1 MACQLL
7 LLSFAALFYH
17 GFLIPR
23 LHFLAENSYLE
34 HMKIASRLRTTILC
48 LFSASMLTSI
58 PIQAQDDKEDFPPPR
73 PTIPDDLID
82 DPHVRE
88 ELGVNEFTAP
98 SIKRI
103 FDDLDNLAPL
113 HADELAHEM
122 PKRMPLN
129 RADLAMEIGFLIAEG
144 FIAVQAGHMQKIE
157 NLAKELS
164 RYSRA
169 LGAGERVNR
178 HAASLLENAR
188 ENNVEALK
196 KELTATQRDV
206 ETDLI
211 HLRDVDLAH
220 LISLGGWIRALE
232 VSSYAVE
239 KKYTIARARL
249 LYREDIADYYEGS
262 IEALD
267 PRVSDRDDLRQMRMI
282 IADLRTTMLLSADAE
297 PTEKG
302 VQEIAAAA
310 RKLASLALRRP

>member
-1 MACQLL
+1 MKKLFRL
-7 LLSFAALFYH
+7 MLRILALTMISVPAIH
-17 GFLIPR
+17 
-23 LHFLAENSYLE
+23 
-34 HMKIASRLRTTILC
+34 
-48 LFSASMLTSI
+48 
-58 PIQAQDDKEDFPPPR
+58 AQEDGEREPAVR
-73 PTIPDDLID
+73 PAVPDDLID

-103 FDDLDNLAPL
+103 FDDLDKLAPL
-113 HADELAHEM
+113 PADELVHEM

-129 RADLAMEIGFLIAEG
+129 RTDLALEIGFLIADG
-144 FIAVQAGHMQKIE
+144 FMAVQAGHMQKIE
-157 NLAKELS
+157 PLAKDLS
-164 RYSRA
+164 RYGRA

-188 ENNVEALK
+188 KNDVEALK

-232 VSSYAVE
+232 VGSHAV
-239 KKYTIARARL
+239 KKKFTVERARH

-262 IEALD
+262 IGSLD
-267 PRVSDRDDLRQMRMI
+267 PRVSDRPDLKQMRTI
-282 IADLRTTMLLSADAE
+282 IAGLRTKMLLGEDGE
-297 PTEKG
+297 PTQQG
-302 VQEIAAAA
+302 VDEIAAAA
-310 RKLASLALRRP
+310 RRLALLALSRKR

>member
-1 MACQLL
+1 
-7 LLSFAALFYH
+7 
-17 GFLIPR
+17 
-23 LHFLAENSYLE
+23 
-34 HMKIASRLRTTILC
+34 MKIALQLRQAMPWLILPL
-48 LFSASMLTSI
+48 LFNATQLETYGGE
-58 PIQAQDDKEDFPPPR
+58 PDTAPAR
-73 PTIPDDLID
+73 PSIPDDLID

-103 FDDLDNLAPL
+103 FDDLDQLAPL
-113 HADELAHEM
+113 HADEVAHEM
-122 PKRMPLN
+122 ATRMPLN
-129 RADLAMEIGFLIAEG
+129 RADLALEIGFLIAEG

-157 NLAKELS
+157 DLAKELS
-164 RYSRA
+164 SYSRA

-188 ENNVEALK
+188 KNNIEALK

-232 VSSYAVE
+232 VSSHAVE
-239 KKYTIARARL
+239 KKYSPERARII
-249 LYREDIADYYEGS
+249 YREDIADYYEAS

-267 PRVSDRDDLRQMRMI
+267 PRVSDRDDLKEMLKI
-282 IADLRTTMLLSADAE
+282 ITELRTTMLLSEDAQ

-302 VQEIAAAA
+302 VEEIAVAA
-310 RKLASLALRRP
+310 RKLAELALNRRR

>member
-1 MACQLL
+1 MIFNL
-7 LLSFAALFYH
+7 
-17 GFLIPR
+17 PR
-23 LHFLAENSYLE
+23 LAVWLMAFSLIS
-34 HMKIASRLRTTILC
+34 IASVK
-48 LFSASMLTSI
+48 
-58 PIQAQDDKEDFPPPR
+58 AQDDEEREPVAR
-73 PTIPDDLID
+73 PAVPDDLID

-88 ELGVNEFTAP
+88 ELGVNMFTAP

-103 FDDLDNLAPL
+103 FDDLDKLAPL
-113 HADELAHEM
+113 PADELVHEM

-129 RADLAMEIGFLIAEG
+129 RADLALEIGFLIADG
-144 FIAVQAGHMQKIE
+144 FLAVQSGHMQKIE
-157 NLAKELS
+157 PLAKELS
-164 RYSRA
+164 RYGRA

-188 ENNVEALK
+188 KNNVEALK

-232 VSSYAVE
+232 VGSHAV
-239 KKYTIARARL
+239 KVKYTVERAKH

-262 IEALD
+262 IGSLD
-267 PRVSDRDDLRQMRMI
+267 PRISERPDLKSMRTI
-282 IADLRTTMLLSADAE
+282 IAGLRNIMVLGEDGE

-302 VQEIAAAA
+302 VQEIAGAA
-310 RKLASLALRRP
+310 RKLAALALNRKK

>member
-1 MACQLL
+1 MKTASSISNFVCIPLLICQLI
-7 LLSFAALFYH
+7 SQEVEAQ
-17 GFLIPR
+17 
-23 LHFLAENSYLE
+23 AESSDLQR
-34 HMKIASRLRTTILC
+34 A
-48 LFSASMLTSI
+48 
-58 PIQAQDDKEDFPPPR
+58 R
-73 PTIPDDLID
+73 PAIPDDLID

-103 FDDLDNLAPL
+103 FDDLDSLAPL
-113 HADELAHEM
+113 HAEELAHET

-157 NLAKELS
+157 DLAKDLS
-164 RYSRA
+164 SYSRA

-188 ENNVEALK
+188 KNNFEALK

-232 VSSYAVE
+232 VSSHAVA
-239 KKYTIARARL
+239 KKYSPERARL

-262 IEALD
+262 IAALD
-267 PRVSDRDDLRQMRMI
+267 PRVSEREDMRQIRDI
-282 IADLRTTMLLSADAE
+282 ISGLRTTMLLSADAE
-297 PTEKG
+297 PTEDG
-302 VQEIAAAA
+302 VGEIATAAK
-310 RKLASLALRRP
+310 KLAALALQRR

>member
-1 MACQLL
+1 MKMIVRLCFVSLWLL
-7 LLSFAALFYH
+7 PLSLLATMS
-17 GFLIPR
+17 
-23 LHFLAENSYLE
+23 
-34 HMKIASRLRTTILC
+34 
-48 LFSASMLTSI
+48 
-58 PIQAQDDKEDFPPPR
+58 IQAQEDEDLHPVHR
-73 PTIPDDLID
+73 PSVPDDLID

-103 FDDLDNLAPL
+103 FDDLDKLAPL
-113 HADELAHEM
+113 RADEVIHDV
-122 PKRMPLN
+122 PQRMPLN
-129 RADLAMEIGFLIAEG
+129 RADLALEIGFFIADG
-144 FIAVQAGHMQKIE
+144 FIAVQAGQMQKIE
-157 NLAKELS
+157 GLAKDLS

-188 ENNVEALK
+188 DNNLEALK

-232 VSSYAVE
+232 VGSHAV
-239 KKYTIARARL
+239 KLKYTSERARR

-262 IEALD
+262 IGALD
-267 PRVSDRDDLRQMRMI
+267 PRVSERKDMKQMRSI
-282 IADLRTTMLLSADAE
+282 IAELRTIMTLAEEDE

-302 VQEIAAAA
+302 IEEISAAA
-310 RKLASLALRRP
+310 RKLATLALNRQR

>member
-1 MACQLL
+1 MQIVSQLRQAMPCL
-7 LLSFAALFYH
+7 AL
-17 GFLIPR
+17 
-23 LHFLAENSYLE
+23 
-34 HMKIASRLRTTILC
+34 
-48 LFSASMLTSI
+48 LFSIHTFQLEARGDEPNVT
-58 PIQAQDDKEDFPPPR
+58 PAR
-73 PTIPDDLID
+73 PAIPDDLID

-103 FDDLDNLAPL
+103 FDDLDQLAPL
-113 HADELAHEM
+113 HADEVAHEVAD
-122 PKRMPLN
+122 RMPLN
-129 RADLAMEIGFLIAEG
+129 RADLALEIGFLIAEG

-157 NLAKELS
+157 DLAKELS
-164 RYSRA
+164 SYSRA

-188 ENNVEALK
+188 KNNIEALK

-232 VSSYAVE
+232 VSSHAVE
-239 KKYTIARARL
+239 KKYSPERARII
-249 LYREDIADYYEGS
+249 YREDIADYYEAS

-267 PRVSDRDDLRQMRMI
+267 PRVSDRDDLKEMLKI
-282 IADLRTTMLLSADAE
+282 ITELRTTMLLSEDAQ

-302 VQEIAAAA
+302 VEEIAVAA
-310 RKLASLALRRP
+310 RKLAELALNRQR

>member
-1 MACQLL
+1 MLLKFPRVAACLISFSLL
-7 LLSFAALFYH
+7 
-17 GFLIPR
+17 GII
-23 LHFLAENSYLE
+23 NV
-34 HMKIASRLRTTILC
+34 
-48 LFSASMLTSI
+48 
-58 PIQAQDDKEDFPPPR
+58 QAQEDEEKEPVGR
-73 PTIPDDLID
+73 PAVPDDLID

-103 FDDLDNLAPL
+103 LDDLDKLAPL
-113 HADELAHEM
+113 PADELVHEI
-122 PKRMPLN
+122 PERMPLN
-129 RADLAMEIGFLIAEG
+129 RTDLALEIGFLIADG
-144 FIAVQAGHMQKIE
+144 FMAVQAGQMQKIE
-157 NLAKELS
+157 PLAKELS
-164 RYSRA
+164 RYGRA

-188 ENNVEALK
+188 KNNVEALK

-232 VSSYAVE
+232 VGSHAV
-239 KKYTIARARL
+239 KMKYTPERARH

-262 IEALD
+262 IGALD
-267 PRVSDRDDLRQMRMI
+267 PRISGRPDLKAMRTI
-282 IADLRTTMLLSADAE
+282 IAGLRNIMTLGEDGE

-302 VQEIAAAA
+302 VEEIAAAA
-310 RKLASLALRRP
+310 KRLAVLALNRKK

>member
-1 MACQLL
+1 MQ
-7 LLSFAALFYH
+7 
-17 GFLIPR
+17 I
-23 LHFLAENSYLE
+23 
-34 HMKIASRLRTTILC
+34 
-48 LFSASMLTSI
+48 SA
-58 PIQAQDDKEDFPPPR
+58 QEDQGVLPPTR
-73 PTIPDDLID
+73 PNIPDDLID

-129 RADLAMEIGFLIAEG
+129 RADLALEIGFLIAEG

-178 HAASLLENAR
+178 HAASLLDNAR
-188 ENNVEALK
+188 KNNVEALK

-239 KKYTIARARL
+239 KKYTEARARL
-249 LYREDIADYYEGS
+249 LYREDIADYYEAS
-262 IEALD
+262 IESLN
-267 PRVSDRDDLRQMRMI
+267 PRVSDRDDMRAIRKI
-282 IADLRTTMLLSADAE
+282 IAELRTIMLLSADAE
-297 PTEKG
+297 PTQKG
-302 VQEIAAAA
+302 VEEIAAAA
-310 RKLASLALRRP
+310 RKLAAIALQRP

>member
-1 MACQLL
+1 MLYL
-7 LLSFAALFYH
+7 IAASL
-17 GFLIPR
+17 
-23 LHFLAENSYLE
+23 
-34 HMKIASRLRTTILC
+34 M
-48 LFSASMLTSI
+48 ASMQI
-58 PIQAQDDKEDFPPPR
+58 NAQEDQASLPPTR
-73 PTIPDDLID
+73 PNIPDDLID

-129 RADLAMEIGFLIAEG
+129 RADLALEIGFLIAEG

-178 HAASLLENAR
+178 HAASLLDNAR
-188 ENNVEALK
+188 KNNVEALK

-239 KKYTIARARL
+239 KKYTEARARL
-249 LYREDIADYYEGS
+249 LYREDIADYYEAS
-262 IEALD
+262 IESLN
-267 PRVSDRDDLRQMRMI
+267 PRVSDRDDMRAIRKI
-282 IADLRTTMLLSADAE
+282 IAELRTIMLLSADAE
-297 PTEKG
+297 PTQKG
-302 VQEIAAAA
+302 VEEIAAAA
-310 RKLASLALRRP
+310 RKLAAIALQRP

>member
-1 MACQLL
+1 
-7 LLSFAALFYH
+7 
-17 GFLIPR
+17 
-23 LHFLAENSYLE
+23 
-34 HMKIASRLRTTILC
+34 MKIVSRLRITVLC
-48 LFSASMLTSI
+48 LISVSLLTSI
-58 PIQAQDDKEDFPPPR
+58 QIQAQEDKEDFLQPR
-73 PTIPDDLID
+73 PAIPDDLID

-178 HAASLLENAR
+178 MR
-188 ENNVEALK
+188 PVCLK
-196 KELTATQRDV
+196 TPA
-206 ETDLI
+206 
-211 HLRDVDLAH
+211 
-220 LISLGGWIRALE
+220 
-232 VSSYAVE
+232 
-239 KKYTIARARL
+239 
-249 LYREDIADYYEGS
+249 
-262 IEALD
+262 
-267 PRVSDRDDLRQMRMI
+267 
-282 IADLRTTMLLSADAE
+282 TTMSRHSKKSSPLLNVMSKPISFTYAML
-297 PTEKG
+297 
-302 VQEIAAAA
+302 IW
-310 RKLASLALRRP
+310 LI

>member
-17 GFLIPR
+17 GISIPR

-34 HMKIASRLRTTILC
+34 HMKIVSRLRTTILC
-48 LFSASMLTSI
+48 LFSASLLTSI

-239 KKYTIARARL
+239 KN
-249 LYREDIADYYEGS
+249 YEGS

>member
-1 MACQLL
+1 ML
-7 LLSFAALFYH
+7 Y
-17 GFLIPR
+17 
-23 LHFLAENSYLE
+23 
-34 HMKIASRLRTTILC
+34 
-48 LFSASMLTSI
+48 LFSASLIGSMQIS
-58 PIQAQDDKEDFPPPR
+58 AQEDQDGFPPPR
-73 PTIPDDLID
+73 PNIPDDLID

-129 RADLAMEIGFLIAEG
+129 RADLALEIGFLIAEG

-157 NLAKELS
+157 ELAKELS

-178 HAASLLENAR
+178 HAASLLDNAR
-188 ENNVEALK
+188 KNNVEALK

-239 KKYTIARARL
+239 KKYTEARARL

-267 PRVSDRDDLRQMRMI
+267 PRVSDRDDLRAIHKI
-282 IADLRTTMLLSADAE
+282 IGELRTTMLLSADAE
-297 PTEKG
+297 PTPKG
-302 VQEIAAAA
+302 VEEIASAA
-310 RKLASLALRRP
+310 RKLASIALQRR

>member
-1 MACQLL
+1 MKMAPH
-7 LLSFAALFYH
+7 LS
-17 GFLIPR
+17 
-23 LHFLAENSYLE
+23 
-34 HMKIASRLRTTILC
+34 LC
-48 LFSASMLTSI
+48 LTLCLLALPPALVTSAR
-58 PIQAQDDKEDFPPPR
+58 AQDDEER
-73 PTIPDDLID
+73 PAVVRPAVPDDLID

-103 FDDLDNLAPL
+103 FDDLDKLAPL
-113 HADELAHEM
+113 PADELVHEM

-129 RADLAMEIGFLIAEG
+129 RTDLALEIGFLIADG
-144 FIAVQAGHMQKIE
+144 FMAVQAGHMNKIE
-157 NLAKELS
+157 PLAKDLS
-164 RYSRA
+164 RYGRA

-188 ENNVEALK
+188 KNNIEALK

-232 VSSYAVE
+232 VGAHAVE
-239 KKYTIARARL
+239 KKYTLERAKH

-262 IEALD
+262 IGALD
-267 PRVSDRDDLRQMRMI
+267 PRVSDRPDLKAMRVI
-282 IADLRTTMLLSADAE
+282 IAGLRHMMVLGEDGE
-297 PTEKG
+297 PSEEG
-302 VQEIAAAA
+302 VKEIAAAA
-310 RKLASLALRRP
+310 RKLAILALNRKN

>member
-1 MACQLL
+1 MKSTPHIWYVSCFIVLICA
-7 LLSFAALFYH
+7 SGYF
-17 GFLIPR
+17 FLIHN
-23 LHFLAENSYLE
+23 LSSQQAE
-34 HMKIASRLRTTILC
+34 
-48 LFSASMLTSI
+48 
-58 PIQAQDDKEDFPPPR
+58 AQDTSPDSPPLITGIQVEAQDESSDSPQDI
-73 PTIPDDLID
+73 PAIPDDLID

-103 FDDLDNLAPL
+103 FDDLDSLAPL
-113 HADELAHEM
+113 HAEELAYKT

-144 FIAVQAGHMQKIE
+144 FIAVQAGHMQQIE
-157 NLAKELS
+157 ELAKDLS
-164 RYSRA
+164 SYSRA

-188 ENNVEALK
+188 KNNFEALK

-232 VSSYAVE
+232 VSSHAVL
-239 KKYTIARARL
+239 KKYSNDRARL

-262 IEALD
+262 IAALD
-267 PRVSDRDDLRQMRMI
+267 PRVSERDDMKQIRDI
-282 IADLRTTMLLSADAE
+282 ISELRTTMLLSADAE
-297 PTEKG
+297 PTEDG
-302 VQEIAAAA
+302 VREIAAAA
-310 RKLASLALRRP
+310 KKLATLALQRR

>member
-1 MACQLL
+1 MKSTPRIWYVSCCLL
-7 LLSFAALFYH
+7 LICTSCCFLLIYNLGSQRAEAQDESPDSPP
-17 GFLIPR
+17 LIPPP
-23 LHFLAENSYLE
+23 HDEAQHES
-34 HMKIASRLRTTILC
+34 SD
-48 LFSASMLTSI
+48 SAQGI
-58 PIQAQDDKEDFPPPR
+58 PV
-73 PTIPDDLID
+73 IPDDLID

-103 FDDLDNLAPL
+103 FDDLDSLAPL

-122 PKRMPLN
+122 PGRMPLN
-129 RADLAMEIGFLIAEG
+129 RADLALEIGYLIAEG

-157 NLAKELS
+157 ELAKNLS
-164 RYSRA
+164 SYSRA

-188 ENNVEALK
+188 KNNFEALK

-232 VSSYAVE
+232 VSSHAVV
-239 KKYTIARARL
+239 KKYSNERARL
-249 LYREDIADYYEGS
+249 LYREDIADYYESSIGS
-262 IEALD
+262 LD
-267 PRVSDRDDLRQMRMI
+267 PRVSERDDMKKMREI
-282 IADLRTTMLLSADAE
+282 ISDLRTAMLLSGDAE
-297 PTEKG
+297 PTEEG
-302 VQEIAAAA
+302 VRDIAAAA
-310 RKLASLALRRP
+310 KKLSSLAVQRR

>member
-1 MACQLL
+1 ML
-7 LLSFAALFYH
+7 Y
-17 GFLIPR
+17 
-23 LHFLAENSYLE
+23 
-34 HMKIASRLRTTILC
+34 
-48 LFSASMLTSI
+48 LFSASLIASMQIS
-58 PIQAQDDKEDFPPPR
+58 AQEDQGVLPPTR
-73 PTIPDDLID
+73 PNIPDDLID

-129 RADLAMEIGFLIAEG
+129 RADLALEIGFLIAEG

-178 HAASLLENAR
+178 HAASLLDNAR
-188 ENNVEALK
+188 KNNVEALK

-239 KKYTIARARL
+239 KKYTEARARL
-249 LYREDIADYYEGS
+249 LYREDIADYYEAS
-262 IEALD
+262 IESLN
-267 PRVSDRDDLRQMRMI
+267 PRVSDRDDMRAIRKI
-282 IADLRTTMLLSADAE
+282 IAELRTIMLLSADAE
-297 PTEKG
+297 PTQKG
-302 VQEIAAAA
+302 VEEIAAAA
-310 RKLASLALRRP
+310 RKLAAIALQRP

>member
-1 MACQLL
+1 MKTGPRFPNVLPCLL
-7 LLSFAALFYH
+7 PAFALIVCAASLF
-17 GFLIPR
+17 
-23 LHFLAENSYLE
+23 
-34 HMKIASRLRTTILC
+34 
-48 LFSASMLTSI
+48 LTHQG
-58 PIQAQDDKEDFPPPR
+58 PAHADEPAPLPVKPA
-73 PTIPDDLID
+73 IPDDLID

-113 HADELAHEM
+113 HAEELAHEVSE
-122 PKRMPLN
+122 RMPLN
-129 RADLAMEIGFLIAEG
+129 RADLALEIGFLIAEG

-157 NLAKELS
+157 NLAKDLS

-188 ENNVEALK
+188 KNNFEALK

-232 VSSYAVE
+232 VSSHAVV
-239 KKYTIARARL
+239 KKYSPERARII
-249 LYREDIADYYEGS
+249 YREDIADYYEAS

-267 PRVSDRDDLRQMRMI
+267 PRVSDRDDLKEMLKI
-282 IADLRTTMLLSADAE
+282 ITELRTTMLLSEDAQ

-302 VQEIAAAA
+302 VEEIAVAA
-310 RKLASLALRRP
+310 RKLAELALNRQR